1 MEEYMNKRI
10 KTASAL
16 AAAAMA
22 LAGFASAPASAASK
36 GEIVIWADETRG
48 PNLQKLMS
56 QKNDWVDGYDFKV
69 VSYSSFD
76 ALKAAFDNATEKSGP
91 DIIMAA
97 NDWVATAAK
106 AGKLAPVTLTPALKA
121 QFTPGQLFDLS
132 YKGKLYGLPVDV
144 NNVAMLYNQKLVKTA
159 PKSFGEMVDFYLANK
174 SSYKAGLC
182 VAGGGMSWGA
192 LGVAT
197 ALGAYPYKIKDDG
210 TVDSADPMNAT
221 AVAANVTKY
230 LLDSNGKS
238 NGFFAASDTGCK
250 DNFLAGKVPF
260 AIIGNWE
267 WKSYVSKGFA
277 MNLSP
282 VPGVTS
288 GTYAPSFGSVSGAL
302 LTTYAA
308 KHGVEAGAKTALFNI
323 FGSRTGARMYQKIEG
338 RPAASKDGAS
348 FSPTAAQ
355 KGFAKVAGITSL
367 PQIGAILNGDK
378 TSYWEALPAF
388 WTAVLVDGKSPAT
401 ESTKL
406 AAIFKANLAKG
417 LNDL

>member
-1 MEEYMNKRI
+1 MKKRFSV
-10 KTASAL
+10 ASFV
-16 AAAAMA
+16 AAAAVA
-22 LAGFASAPASAASK
+22 VSAIAVAPAHAANT
-36 GEIVIWADETRG
+36 EIVIWADESRG
-48 PNLQKLMS
+48 PNLQKLMN
-56 QKNDWVDGYDFKV
+56 QKSDWVAGYSFKV

-97 NDWVATAAK
+97 NDWVPTAAK
-106 AGKLAPVTLTPALKA
+106 AGKLAPVTLTPAVKA

-132 YKGKLYGLPVDV
+132 YKGTLYGLPVDV
-144 NNVAMLYNQKLVKTA
+144 NNVGMIYNAKLVKSA
-159 PKSFGEMVDFYLANK
+159 PKSFGDMVDFYLANK
-174 SSYKAGLC
+174 STLKAGLC

-192 LGVAT
+192 LGVST
-197 ALGAYPYKIKDDG
+197 ALGAYPYKIKSDG
-210 TVDSADPMNAT
+210 SVDSADPMDAT
-221 AVAANVTKY
+221 VVAANVTKY
-230 LLDSNGKS
+230 LLGADGKS

-267 WKSYVSKGFA
+267 WRDYVAKGFA

-282 VPGVTS
+282 VPGVAS
-288 GTYAPSFGSVSGAL
+288 GSYAPSFGSVSGAL

-338 RPAASKDGAS
+338 RPAASKDGAA
-348 FSPTAAQ
+348 FSPTAGQ

-367 PQIGAILNGDK
+367 PQIGAMLNGDK
-378 TSYWEALPAF
+378 TSYWDALPSF
-388 WTAVLVDGKSPAT
+388 WTAVLVDGKNPTT
-401 ESTKL
+401 EATKL
-406 AAIFKANLAKG
+406 AAIYKANLANG
-417 LNDL
+417 LKNL

>member
-1 MEEYMNKRI
+1 MKKRFSV
-10 KTASAL
+10 ASFV
-16 AAAAMA
+16 AAAAVA
-22 LAGFASAPASAASK
+22 VSAIAVAPAHAANT
-36 GEIVIWADETRG
+36 EIVIWADETRG
-48 PNLQKLMS
+48 PNLQKLMA
-56 QKNDWVDGYDFKV
+56 QKGDWVAGYTFKV

-76 ALKAAFDNATEKSGP
+76 ALKAAFDNATDKSGP

-97 NDWVATAAK
+97 NDWVPTAAK
-106 AGKLAPVTLTPALKA
+106 AGKLAPVTLTPAVKS
-121 QFTPGQLFDLS
+121 QFTAGQLFDLS
-132 YKGKLYGLPVDV
+132 YKGTLYGLPVDV
-144 NNVAMLYNQKLVKTA
+144 NNVAMLYNSKLVKTA
-159 PKSFGEMVDFYLANK
+159 PKSFGDMVDFYLANK
-174 SSYKAGLC
+174 SSFKAGLC

-197 ALGAYPYKIKDDG
+197 AMGAYPYKIKADG
-210 TVDSADPMNAT
+210 SVDSADPMDAT

-230 LLDSNGKS
+230 LLGADGKS
-238 NGFFAASDTGCK
+238 NGFFPATDTGCK

-267 WKSYVSKGFA
+267 WRDYLAKGFA

-282 VPGVTS
+282 VPGVTT

-338 RPAASKDGAS
+338 RPAASKDGAA
-348 FSPTAAQ
+348 FSPTAGQ

-367 PQIGAILNGDK
+367 PQIGAMLNGDK
-378 TSYWEALPAF
+378 TSYWDALPAF

-401 ESTKL
+401 EAAKL
-406 AAIFKANLAKG
+406 AAIYKANLANG
-417 LNDL
+417 LKQL